1 MWADEKVE
9 QVIEGS
15 DSEESDLNVST
26 LEKQLD
32 QLAHETS
39 FREARETFSSMKQSS
54 EENTTT
60 YFLRIIYG
68 YIIMEGRSKL
78 MAKRK
83 GVKVSKLYAG
93 GEVVDATMKL
103 SASEEPISKSGM
115 STEDAAC
122 RYCNMNSRF
131 EKDFIKKEKLT
142 NSGSEHLLRERSTGF
157 NRILPTNHWV
167 YIGYTKSI
175 KHIREIPSELLC
187 GNTSFMPKKEES
199 SEMGDVIPIKVLPHV
214 IWVLCKVI
222 GNRLK
227 QVPFDECQKGFREVN
242 GCSENS

>member
-103 SASEEPISKSGM
+103 SASEEPISKVCASYARDYVLIVKRSFIQEWNVHRGCRM
-115 STEDAAC
+115 S
-122 RYCNMNSRF
+122 
-131 EKDFIKKEKLT
+131 
-142 NSGSEHLLRERSTGF
+142 
-157 NRILPTNHWV
+157 ILQ
-167 YIGYTKSI
+167 Y
-175 KHIREIPSELLC
+175 E
-187 GNTSFMPKKEES
+187 
-199 SEMGDVIPIKVLPHV
+199 
-214 IWVLCKVI
+214 
-222 GNRLK
+222 
-227 QVPFDECQKGFREVN
+227 
-242 GCSENS
+242 